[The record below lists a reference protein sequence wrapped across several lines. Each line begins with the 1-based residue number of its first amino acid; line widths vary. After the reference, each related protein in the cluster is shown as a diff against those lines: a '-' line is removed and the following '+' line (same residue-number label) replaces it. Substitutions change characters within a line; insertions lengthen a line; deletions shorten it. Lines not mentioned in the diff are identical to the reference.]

1 MIAAEETN
9 MAPDMNSEELLPSQK
24 SDIYVIPN
32 PDADSAVKFL
42 VVPGTFGVPEDGKKI
57 WIRNLTGSSVEVTF
71 RSPIGND
78 ATVVIENTKPKPFDL
93 KKAAVGVYQYKVDV
107 LVLGAPKEPAQ
118 GGSDPRIVYG

>member
-32 PDADSAVKFL
+32 PDSAGKFL

-57 WIRNLTGSSVEVTF
+57 WIRNVTGRPVKVTF
-71 RSPIGND
+71 QSSIGSGEP
-78 ATVVIENTKPKPFDL
+78 VGIEDKKSESFDL
-93 KKAAVGVYQYKVDV
+93 KKAAVGVYEYNVDV
-107 LVLGAPKEPAQ
+107 LMQQGPPVEAQ
-118 GGSDPRIVYG
+118 GGSNPRIVYG